1 MRIAVYIFG
10 LLRPLTLPVS
20 AKGLYDTPATFR
32 QETCR
37 TAGAPAAIYF
47 CINEQ
52 RLKRGI
58 VDLGGRTRMLSR
70 NHSRFQY
77 FVFLLAGV
85 VLLSCG
91 LSQAQQPDQETSPP
105 TDAAKPA
112 SPEPENFFVRWAEF
126 YRQDWSPTAA
136 SSPAP
141 ARRGLPSPLDS
152 PPFPN
157 SDWSYGGSPVIG
169 EPDTNSYPLMT
180 AINQARSRT
189 KIYGWLDPTVNFTNS
204 AHSNAPEANDV
215 YSNRFELNQFVLY
228 VERLPDSVQRDHIDW
243 GYHLTALYGTD
254 YRYTTGKGYF
264 SGQLLNDHR
273 QYGFDPTLEYI
284 DIYVPQVAQGMNL
297 RLGRFI
303 SIPGI
308 EAQLAPNNYI
318 FSHSLLYAIDPF
330 TDTGLIATVKLNDQW
345 LVQLGITGGH
355 DVALWTPDAK
365 PSGTGCLGYTTRSV
379 NDNVYLCANGINDG
393 KYAYNNLQQYD
404 ATWYHKFSK
413 TWHMATETWYMDQRD
428 VPALRGNIQPETG
441 SNAAYC
447 LPGEQRCTAP
457 EYAVVNFLQKELS
470 PHDFLSFR
478 SDFLD
483 DKKGQRTGYATRYSE
498 NTITWCHW
506 IGTTVQLRPE
516 LRFERAWDQKA
527 YDNGRRQNQLTVASD
542 LIFHF

>member
-1 MRIAVYIFG
+1 M
-10 LLRPLTLPVS
+10 
-20 AKGLYDTPATFR
+20 
-32 QETCR
+32 
-37 TAGAPAAIYF
+37 
-47 CINEQ
+47 
-52 RLKRGI
+52 
-58 VDLGGRTRMLSR
+58 GGRTLMLSR
-70 NHSRFQY
+70 NHSRCQY

-112 SPEPENFFVRWAEF
+112 SPEPESFFVRWAQF
-126 YRQDWSPTAA
+126 YRQDWSSTVA

-141 ARRGLPSPLDS
+141 PRRGLPSPLDS

-204 AHSNAPEANDV
+204 AHSSAPEANDV

-254 YRYTTGKGYF
+254 YRYTTGKGYL
-264 SGQLLNDHR
+264 SGQLLNDRR

-413 TWHMATETWYMDQRD
+413 TWHMATETWYMYQRD

-441 SNAAYC
+441 ANAAYC

-516 LRFERAWDQKA
+516 LRFERAWDEKA